1 MTAQQYTEHLKRIEA
16 TNPAEPLLRSL
27 RAGWS
32 RVNVIYMKSALNR
45 LPKVDTQPDRATTD
59 DIEDQE
65 TASTDPII
73 RELWSQK
80 GQLFRERAK
89 FSNRFHDCTTD
100 EQRKAN
106 SEAILRIWDRI
117 MDIQRKME
125 YYEENGELPAGAERF
140 PLPDDPAALLKKL
153 MSIRSQISMEQ
164 QKLRRLAELSDEDPQ
179 KRPKIEES
187 QAKLAE
193 LKLYR
198 GHAEQKAKTDIHD

>member
-1 MTAQQYTEHLKRIEA
+1 MTAAQYNEHLKRIEA
-16 TNPAEPLLRSL
+16 TNPAEPLLRVL
-27 RAGWS
+27 RSGWS
-32 RVNVIYMKSALNR
+32 KVNIIYLKSALNR
-45 LPKVDTQPDRATTD
+45 LPKGDPPPDNDPNDETTND
-59 DIEDQE
+59 
-65 TASTDPII
+65 ANDPII

-89 FSNRFHDCTTD
+89 FSNRFHDCTND

-117 MDIQRKME
+117 QDIQRKME
-125 YYEENGELPAGAERF
+125 YYEDHGELPAGAERF

-164 QKLRRLAELSDEDPQ
+164 QKLRKLAELSEEDPA
-179 KRPKIEES
+179 KRIKIEES

-193 LKLYR
+193 LKLYK
-198 GHAEQKAKTDIHD
+198 GHAEQKATTDIHD